1 MMILHAP
8 HGMSMKRKL
17 LGMVLLATLALPG
30 VSFGETKRAAVEKKE
45 RAVKAA
51 YIYNF
56 LKFSDWSEESFET
69 PESPV
74 MVCFFGDDPIE
85 AQMRESIIGKKVRE
99 RVVMTRIIERSAGNA
114 MNADSGC
121 HALYISGMD
130 ANEAARIANAI
141 PAGSNILTIGDM
153 DGFAKKGG
161 AINFVPRGTNLKI
174 QVNTV
179 TIEGQGIHVSSR
191 LLSIAEIVK

>member
-1 MMILHAP
+1 MIVQASHR
-8 HGMSMKRKL
+8 MSMRRKL
-17 LGMVLLATLALPG
+17 LGLVLLATFALPG
-30 VSFGETKRAAVEKKE
+30 ISLGETAKEAVEKKE

-56 LKFSDWSEESFET
+56 LKFSDWSEESFEA
-69 PESPV
+69 PDSPV

-85 AQMRESIIGKKVRE
+85 AQMRESVIGKMVRE
-99 RVVMTRIIERSAGNA
+99 RVVMTRRIERSAGNA
-114 MNADSGC
+114 MNAESGC

-141 PAGSNILTIGDM
+141 PAGSSILTIGDM

-174 QVNTV
+174 QVNTE
-179 TIEGQGIHVSSR
+179 TIERQGIHVSSR
-191 LLSIAEIVK
+191 LLSIAELVK

>member
-1 MMILHAP
+1 
-8 HGMSMKRKL
+8 MSMKL
-17 LGMVLLATLALPG
+17 AGMILLAAVLVLPG
-30 VSFGETKRAAVEKKE
+30 IGFAETAKEAIVNKE

-56 LKFSDWSEESFET
+56 LKFSDWPEESFET

-85 AQMRESIIGKKVRE
+85 AQMRESVMGKMVRE
-99 RVVMTRIIERSAGNA
+99 RMVMTRRIKRSAGA
-114 MNADSGC
+114 SMNADSGC

-130 ANEAARIANAI
+130 ANEAAKIANGI
-141 PAGSNILTIGDM
+141 PKNSSILTIGDM

-161 AINFVPRGTNLKI
+161 SINFVPRGTNLKI
-174 QVNTV
+174 QINTD

-191 LLSIAEIVK
+191 LLSIAELVNE